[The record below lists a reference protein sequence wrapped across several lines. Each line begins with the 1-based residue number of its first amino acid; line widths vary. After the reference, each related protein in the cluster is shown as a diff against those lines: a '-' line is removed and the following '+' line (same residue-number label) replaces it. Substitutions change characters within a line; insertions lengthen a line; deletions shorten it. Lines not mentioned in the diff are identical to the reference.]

1 MQGAGKDSE
10 TISKNS
16 PAPRETQ
23 KDREMKVKINLP
35 PRKMWGGEAKIVNNN
50 KNSPWGGG
58 MGGASVGGM
67 AYWRKP
73 VRLHLTWVDA
83 WN

>member
-35 PRKMWGGEAKIVNNN
+35 PRKTRG
-50 KNSPWGGG
+50 
-58 MGGASVGGM
+58 VGQQ
-67 AYWRKP
+67 
-73 VRLHLTWVDA
+73 
-83 WN
+83 